1 MNILLLLVLL
11 YCGHLAE
18 GVLNILI
25 DLHGKTI
32 FHVPDVFELVCVK
45 KKSSLSLLL
54 FTAILKTMQQYNNM
68 ASMILVNESVAFQ
81 RRDVQL
87 SGFKMLKNK

>member
-45 KKSSLSLLL
+45 KKNPHYHYYYL
-54 FTAILKTMQQYNNM
+54 
-68 ASMILVNESVAFQ
+68 Q
-81 RRDVQL
+81 RY
-87 SGFKMLKNK
+87 

>member
-45 KKSSLSLLL
+45 KK
-54 FTAILKTMQQYNNM
+54 ILTITITIYSDTKDNAAVQQYGIND
-68 ASMILVNESVAFQ
+68 SSKRIGG
-81 RRDVQL
+81 L
-87 SGFKMLKNK
+87 STTRCPTEWI